1 MRSSFLP
8 ALVLVA
14 AAVVSLV
21 ALAYPSISVP
31 VFRTDTIANT
41 TTISSA
47 SWSTISTTMAGWVPY
62 STSTGGVIVYD
73 YLCDPG
79 SMACTPTKTY
89 YTTQTLST
97 YEADTKIS
105 RVTMTTQ
112 WVSTNEF
119 ESTHT
124 AYRQIPAYAA
134 FGMNDPQF
142 LMLAG
147 FVILI
152 LVVGILVIF
161 VRTRR
166 VAIPRQ
172 AKPSQLKMERV
183 FCINCGA
190 RLPSGSR
197 FCGKCGTEQT

>member
-73 YLCDPG
+73 YLCDPS

>member
-1 MRSSFLP
+1 
-8 ALVLVA
+8 
-14 AAVVSLV
+14 
-21 ALAYPSISVP
+21 
-31 VFRTDTIANT
+31 
-41 TTISSA
+41 
-47 SWSTISTTMAGWVPY
+47 
-62 STSTGGVIVYD
+62 
-73 YLCDPG
+73 
-79 SMACTPTKTY
+79 MACTPTKTY

>member
-1 MRSSFLP
+1 
-8 ALVLVA
+8 
-14 AAVVSLV
+14 
-21 ALAYPSISVP
+21 
-31 VFRTDTIANT
+31 
-41 TTISSA
+41 
-47 SWSTISTTMAGWVPY
+47 
-62 STSTGGVIVYD
+62 
-73 YLCDPG
+73 LCDPG
-79 SMACTPTKTY
+79 SMACTPTKTS

-97 YEADTKIS
+97 YEANTQIS

-147 FVILI
+147 FVVLI

-161 VRTRR
+161 VRTQRI
-166 VAIPRQ
+166 AKPAQ
-172 AKPSQLKMERV
+172 AKPSQLKSVRV
-183 FCINCGA
+183 FCTNCGT

-197 FCGKCGTEQT
+197 FCAKCGTEQT